1 MSLES
6 AFHSKQGAVIQHN
19 QAASRSVDISNQ
31 RKDDGDKKWKQK
43 SRKNWVTAGDSRLPA
58 GQPQTTSGDTQQ
70 QQPDGARH
78 VIALGSD
85 ARRLQINGFV
95 ETDDKTCGNGGRL
108 SRGGGN
114 CLIPEA
120 FMQVDAAFLRNAA
133 NRCEN
138 CVSR

>member
-1 MSLES
+1 MSLETILH
-6 AFHSKQGAVIQHN
+6 FQQGAVIQHN
-19 QAASRSVDISNQ
+19 QTASRSVDISNQ

-85 ARRLQINGFV
+85 PRRL
-95 ETDDKTCGNGGRL
+95 
-108 SRGGGN
+108 
-114 CLIPEA
+114 
-120 FMQVDAAFLRNAA
+120 
-133 NRCEN
+133 
-138 CVSR
+138 